1 MVYLNIEKIIRYWW
15 VYALL
20 LLLMVAGEI
29 YIEEQELKLVT
40 LQNFLF
46 FGILFVAVLLI
57 IACVLSLFRKYF
69 WTFIAILVSG
79 IVCIIAIVYM
89 FVVVWAHMD
98 MSDDFGKQHP
108 IPDGMVCHETKESF
122 CIDDVN
128 ITDTTTWLRIHY
140 EFQPGIYEYQ
150 YFSTVLPDGYIYL
163 KCFEATENIPLSE
176 DRLPKRSKT
185 QVNAHRDFGPVG
197 GYNDFT
203 IYEGDWGD
211 YYAVRVEVWHHDSV
225 TGHERRL
232 IEKTYRMQGWQR

>member
-1 MVYLNIEKIIRYWW
+1 MVFPSIEKIIRYWW

-29 YIEEQELKLVT
+29 FIEEQELKLVM
-40 LQNFLF
+40 LQDFLF
-46 FGILFVAVLLI
+46 FGILLVAALLM
-57 IACVLSLFRKYF
+57 IACVLCLFRKYY

-79 IVCIIAIVYM
+79 IVCVIALVYM
-89 FVVVWAHMD
+89 FVVMLAHTD

-108 IPDGMVCHETKESF
+108 IPDGMVCYETKESF
-122 CIDDVN
+122 CIDDVDS
-128 ITDTTTWLRIHY
+128 TDTTTWLRIHD

-176 DRLPKRSKT
+176 DRLPTRSKT
-185 QVNAHRDFGPVG
+185 QVNGHRDFGPVG
-197 GYNDFT
+197 GYHDFT

-211 YYAVRVEVWHHDSV
+211 YYAVRVEVWHHDSIS
-225 TGHERRL
+225 GHERRL